1 VAEVYFVDSQ
11 EPGPTVSSDR
21 REQDRELILRARDGD
36 RQAFGDLVRHYQRR
50 VYITA
55 LQLTRNHSDADDL
68 TQETFIK
75 AFRGLDG
82 FDFRADF
89 FTWLYRI
96 TVNTTLNLLN
106 RAHRTR
112 NVSLDDDALLSHAVD
127 RLLAGSE
134 DPRKRLEAR
143 NLYGKVLEAIDTLK
157 PELRITLVLYAI
169 QGRSQKE
176 IAEIV
181 DCAEG
186 TVAWRISE
194 ARRLLRSKLS
204 RTLHGERTPTDG
216 LSRDEK
222 EPFGLP

>member
-1 VAEVYFVDSQ
+1 MS
-11 EPGPTVSSDR
+11 TDR
-21 REQDRELILRARDGD
+21 RQQDRELILRARDGD
-36 RQAFGDLVRHYQRR
+36 RQAFGELVRHYQRR

-55 LQLTRNHSDADDL
+55 LQLTRNHADADDL

-75 AFRGLDG
+75 AHRALES
-82 FDFRADF
+82 FDFRSDL

-112 NVSLDDDALLSHAVD
+112 SVSLDDDLIPHAVD

-134 DPRKRLEAR
+134 DPRQRLEAR
-143 NLYGKVLEAIDTLK
+143 NLYLKVAEAIDTLT
-157 PELRITLVLYAI
+157 PDLRIALVAYAI
-169 QGRSQKE
+169 QGRSHKE
-176 IAEIV
+176 IADTV

-194 ARRLLRSKLS
+194 ARRLLRAKLN
-204 RTLHGERTPTDG
+204 RTLRGEQTQSDG
-216 LSRDEK
+216 LSRDK
-222 EPFGLP
+222 NEPFGLP

>member
-1 VAEVYFVDSQ
+1 MS
-11 EPGPTVSSDR
+11 TDR
-21 REQDRELILRARDGD
+21 RQQDRELILRARDGD
-36 RQAFGDLVRHYQRR
+36 RQAYGDLVRRYQRR

-55 LQLTRNHSDADDL
+55 LQLTHNHADADDL

-75 AFRGLDG
+75 AFRGLDS
-82 FDFRADF
+82 FDFRSDF

-112 NVSLDDDALLSHAVD
+112 NVSLDDDAMLSYAVD
-127 RLLAGSE
+127 KLLVGNE
-134 DPRKRLEAR
+134 DPRRRLEAR
-143 NLYGKVLEAIDTLK
+143 NLYRKVIEAIDTLK
-157 PELRITLVLYAI
+157 PDLRITLVLYAI
-169 QGRSQKE
+169 QGRSHKE
-176 IAEIV
+176 ISEIV

-194 ARRLLRSKLS
+194 ARRLLRAKLS
-204 RTLHGERTPTDG
+204 RTLHGERAPKDG